1 MTVQELIDVL
11 CTYNLDYEV
20 VLNIA
25 QTDGNIVYGKPHCW
39 ADVLG
44 DKDMVTII
52 GEEITDGSEA

>member
-11 CTYNLDYEV
+11 STYNLGYEV
-20 VLNIA
+20 ILNIA
-25 QTDGNIVYGKPHCW
+25 QANGNIVYGKPHYW

-44 DKDMVTII
+44 DKDVVTII